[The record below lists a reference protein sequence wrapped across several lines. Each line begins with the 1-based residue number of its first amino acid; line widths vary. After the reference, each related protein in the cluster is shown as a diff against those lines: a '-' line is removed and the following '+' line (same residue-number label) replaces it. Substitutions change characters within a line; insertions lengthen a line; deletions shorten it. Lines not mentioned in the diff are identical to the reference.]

1 MVKGQK
7 FALTSDHWTSTGGI
21 TYLGITLSFINK
33 DWKLVNL
40 TLSCTVH
47 SGRTTAAACK
57 KEIMAVLQLY
67 DLNISDAD
75 TENTMTLLAKIID
88 GDHHYCIAHVL
99 ELTTVSAKFIL
110 SILTLLH
117 LWCFD
122 VISFYLMPNPET
134 ELRWILRCLQTSK
147 TPRGNHIPF
156 HPLIRAF
163 EKGSASE

>member
-1 MVKGQK
+1 VTDKVKHLHLVIIEIIKSMVKGQK

-57 KEIMAVLQLY
+57 KEIMAALQLY

-75 TENTMTLLAKIID
+75 TENTMALLAKIID

-99 ELTTVSAKFIL
+99 ELTTVSARK
-110 SILTLLH
+110 S
-117 LWCFD
+117 
-122 VISFYLMPNPET
+122 SFYPYYPYFTCGVLM
-134 ELRWILRCLQTSK
+134 LFLFI
-147 TPRGNHIPF
+147 
-156 HPLIRAF
+156 
-163 EKGSASE
+163 